1 MFSDSDIPSHKQ
13 NRASTGKLSVNTR
26 FESHTPPTSHT
37 ESCSWCGPIS
47 FGSLSKGKHTLL
59 ITGGGRLEG
68 GEFPRWEVKI
78 TFQSQIK
85 RKQWIMFVFTSYNL
99 IDSTFIKSSDACKSD
114 FNLNTSSYPR

>member
-26 FESHTPPTSHT
+26 CESHTPPTSHT

-59 ITGGGRLEG
+59 ITGGGGKTG
-68 GEFPRWEVKI
+68 GRRIPLMG
-78 TFQSQIK
+78 SQNYL
-85 RKQWIMFVFTSYNL
+85 SE
-99 IDSTFIKSSDACKSD
+99 SDKEKAVDNVCFHELQ
-114 FNLNTSSYPR
+114 FN